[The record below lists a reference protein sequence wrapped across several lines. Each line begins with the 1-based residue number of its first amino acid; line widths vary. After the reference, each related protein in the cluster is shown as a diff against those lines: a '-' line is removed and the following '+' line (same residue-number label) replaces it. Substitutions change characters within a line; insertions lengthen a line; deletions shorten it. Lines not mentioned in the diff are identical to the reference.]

1 LKKKREKNQE
11 SLPGFLWKEE
21 SKIVRKYKC
30 KISKTVELTIERE
43 NHIVEYHPDVKD
55 YLPKIQEVLKNPDQI
70 RKSKHDPKV
79 LLFYRY
85 FSNIRGGKYLVV
97 VAKINERNFV
107 LTAYLT
113 DRILTGKKIYEKKK
127 KSN

>member
-1 LKKKREKNQE
+1 M
-11 SLPGFLWKEE
+11 
-21 SKIVRKYKC
+21 RKYKC